1 MYQSRCPNLV
11 GLHFSVVEIQTIILL
26 SYLDVQILMAGNHRV
41 LELKRSG
48 VGQTHPQFFDMLLSI
63 KNEVENL
70 SSVLLSH
77 RGFAEYPAEKI

>member
-1 MYQSRCPNLV
+1 ML
-11 GLHFSVVEIQTIILL
+11 
-26 SYLDVQILMAGNHRV
+26 HRV
-41 LELKRSG
+41 LEMKRSG

-77 RGFAEYPAEKI
+77 RGFAEYPAEKILGIKRAPRSSEFRKDFIK

>member
-1 MYQSRCPNLV
+1 MVFDNVMY
-11 GLHFSVVEIQTIILL
+11 
-26 SYLDVQILMAGNHRV
+26 HRV
-41 LELKRSG
+41 LEMKRGG

-77 RGFAEYPAEKI
+77 RGFAE